1 MQKWTKLRWATFKW
15 MVRARARARLLR
27 THAVQK
33 WVGKWAAAAA
43 ASSDDAS
50 AARAAMK
57 QASPKYVAREWM
69 LVDAYKNA
77 EKKKGKPGNYEPLRK
92 LHQLLKTPYDEHPD
106 DQKVYYRLDDAVVCM
121 S

>member
-1 MQKWTKLRWATFKW
+1 
-15 MVRARARARLLR
+15 MVRARAHARLLR

-33 WVGKWAAAAA
+33 WVGEWAAAAA

-50 AARAAMK
+50 AASAAMK
-57 QASPKYVAREWM
+57 QASPKYVPREWM

-77 EKKKGKPGNYEPLRK
+77 EKKRERTGNGKEEMEIPGNYEPLRK

-106 DQKVYYRLDDAVVCM
+106 DQNVYYRLGEGVCM

>member
-1 MQKWTKLRWATFKW
+1 
-15 MVRARARARLLR
+15 MVRARARTRLLR
-27 THAVQK
+27 AHAVQK

-50 AARAAMK
+50 AASAATK
-57 QASPKYVAREWM
+57 QASPKYVPHEWM
-69 LVDAYKNA
+69 LVDAYKKS
-77 EKKKGKPGNYEPLRK
+77 EMGDYEALRK

-106 DQKVYYRLDDAVVCM
+106 DEKVFYRLGDAGVCM

>member
-1 MQKWTKLRWATFKW
+1 MVKW
-15 MVRARARARLLR
+15 M
-27 THAVQK
+27 
-33 WVGKWAAAAA
+33 AAAAVT
-43 ASSDDAS
+43 SDDAS
-50 AARAAMK
+50 AASAAMK
-57 QASPKYVAREWM
+57 QASPKYVPREWM

-77 EKKKGKPGNYEPLRK
+77 EKKRDRPGNYRPLRK